1 MPRKP
6 REKKFNVPTEWLRIQ
21 RQVKEGYAEPIREC
35 VNRFID
41 DDAEKDKLMDKIE
54 KLKNDLNSIKDGN

>member
-21 RQVKEGYAEPIREC
+21 REVPKGHAKPIKEA
-35 VNRFID
+35 VTKFID
-41 DDAEKDKLMDKIE
+41 DNAKEVKIKEKIQKLNDD
-54 KLKNDLNSIKDGN
+54 LKGIKDAD